1 MNLFAVAMTNVEG
14 SASMTDSLFR
24 HEVLE
29 AKRNSWL
36 GGISLSQPLR
46 LWVLAGFAMLAA
58 SAIIGFLVL
67 GEYTRRSKVTGQLVP
82 DLGLSTIV
90 SPTGGVVGQLF
101 PEEGDQVE
109 ANDALTLIN
118 VPRVTASGSD
128 ALTVIREGLESRRGS
143 LTELGQSQAA
153 QIDAQIQGVGRQR
166 VAAQRE
172 LAQIENEIS
181 TRREQVRIGK
191 ETAERYQR
199 VAEEKYV
206 SQVQVNQQQQ
216 SWLELVNAQQGL
228 ERQATSIRRSLAQL
242 DQTLRELPAQRQGL
256 QASTSRDLAML
267 DQERVQQE
275 ANGELLIR
283 APLAGLIANRLIEP
297 GQAVQAGQ
305 PLMSLLPTGSQLQAQ
320 LLVPSA
326 AVGFIEPDDRVLLRY
341 QAYPYQKF
349 GHHGGK
355 VIRVSR
361 SAITPVT
368 QEGQSAEPYYRVSV
382 ALDQQTIIA
391 YGKPEPLRPG
401 MRLDA
406 DILGERRK
414 LYEWVLEPLYS
425 LRGRT
430 GH

>member
-1 MNLFAVAMTNVEG
+1 MTE
-14 SASMTDSLFR
+14 SLFR

-46 LWVLAGFAMLAA
+46 LWILAGFSVLAA
-58 SAIIGFLVL
+58 LAILGFLIL

-90 SPTGGVVGQLF
+90 SPASGVVTRLF
-101 PEEGDQVE
+101 PEEGDQVQAGQE
-109 ANDALTLIN
+109 LSLIG
-118 VPRVTASGSD
+118 VPRVTAAGSD
-128 ALTVIREGLESRRGS
+128 ALIVIREGLETRRDS

-153 QIDAQIQGVGRQR
+153 QIDAQIQGIGRQHA
-166 VAAQRE
+166 AAQHE
-172 LAQIENEIS
+172 LAQIEDEIS
-181 TRREQVRIGK
+181 TRREQVRIGR
-191 ETAERYQR
+191 ETTQRYQL
-199 VAEEKYV
+199 VADQKYV

-216 SWLELVNAQQGL
+216 SLLELVNAQQSL

-242 DQTLRELPAQRQGL
+242 DQTSRELPAQRRGL
-256 QASTSRDLAML
+256 QATTNRDLAML

-275 ANGELLIR
+275 ANGELLVR
-283 APLAGLIANRLIEP
+283 APLAGLVANRFIEP

-305 PLMSLLPTGSQLQAQ
+305 PVMSLLPEGSRLQAQ

-326 AVGFIEPDDRVLLRY
+326 AVGFIEPGDRVLLRY

-361 SAITPVT
+361 SAITPASGD
-368 QEGQSAEPYYRVSV
+368 GQGAEPYYRVLV
-382 ALDQQTIIA
+382 ALDEQSIIA
-391 YGKPEPLRPG
+391 YGKQEHLRPG

-425 LRGRT
+425 LHGKL
-430 GH
+430 GN

>member
-1 MNLFAVAMTNVEG
+1 MSHEAY
-14 SASMTDSLFR
+14 SMTESLFR

-67 GEYTRRSKVTGQLVP
+67 GEYTRRSKVAGQLIP

-90 SPTGGVVGQLF
+90 SPTSGVVSRLF
-101 PEEGDQVE
+101 LEEGDQVQ
-109 ANDALTLIN
+109 ADDALALID
-118 VPRVTASGSD
+118 VPRVTAAGSD
-128 ALTVIREGLESRRGS
+128 ALTVIREGLEVRRGS

-153 QIDAQIQGVGRQR
+153 QIDAQIQGIGQQR
-166 VAAQRE
+166 AAAKRE

-191 ETAERYQR
+191 ETAERYQL
-199 VAEEKYV
+199 VADQKYV

-216 SWLELVNAQQGL
+216 AFLELLNAQQGL
-228 ERQATSIRRSLAQL
+228 ERQATSIRRNLAQL
-242 DQTLRELPAQRQGL
+242 EQTLRELPAQRQGL
-256 QASTSRDLAML
+256 QATTSRDLAML

-275 ANGELLIR
+275 ANGELLVR
-283 APLAGLIANRLIEP
+283 APLAGLVANRFIEP

-305 PLMSLLPTGSQLQAQ
+305 PVMSLLPKGSRLQAQ

-326 AVGFIEPDDRVLLRY
+326 AVGFIEPGDRVLLRY
-341 QAYPYQKF
+341 QAYPFQKF
-349 GHHGGK
+349 GHHGGR

-361 SAITPVT
+361 SAIAPASGD
-368 QEGQSAEPYYRVSV
+368 GQGAEPYYRVLV
-382 ALDQQTIIA
+382 ALDKQSIIA
-391 YGKPEPLRPG
+391 YGEQEPLRPG

-425 LRGRT
+425 LRGKM
-430 GH
+430 GN

>member
-1 MNLFAVAMTNVEG
+1 
-14 SASMTDSLFR
+14 MTDSLFR

-36 GGISLSQPLR
+36 GGISLAQPLR
-46 LWVLAGFAMLAA
+46 LWALTAFAMLAA
-58 SAIIGFLVL
+58 SAIIAFLVL
-67 GEYTRRSKVTGQLVP
+67 GEYTRRSKVAGQLVP

-90 SPTGGVVGQLF
+90 SPTSGVVSRLF
-101 PEEGDQVE
+101 LEEGDQVQ
-109 ANDALTLIN
+109 ADGALALID
-118 VPRVTASGSD
+118 VPRVTAAGSD
-128 ALTVIREGLESRRGS
+128 ASTVIREGLEVRRGS

-153 QIDAQIQGVGRQR
+153 QIDAQVQGVGRQR
-166 VAAQRE
+166 AAAKRE

-191 ETAERYQR
+191 ETAERYQL
-199 VAEEKYV
+199 VADQKYV
-206 SQVQVNQQQQ
+206 SHVQVNQQQQ
-216 SWLELVNAQQGL
+216 AFLELLNAQQGL
-228 ERQATSIRRSLAQL
+228 ERQATSIRRNLAQL
-242 DQTLRELPAQRQGL
+242 EQTLRELPAQRQGL
-256 QASTSRDLAML
+256 QATTSRDLAML

-275 ANGELLIR
+275 ANGELLVR
-283 APLAGLIANRLIEP
+283 APLAGLVANRFIEP

-305 PLMSLLPTGSQLQAQ
+305 PVMSLLPKGSRLQAQ

-326 AVGFIEPDDRVLLRY
+326 AVGFIEPGDRVLLRY

-361 SAITPVT
+361 SAIAPASGD
-368 QEGQSAEPYYRVSV
+368 GQGAEPYYRVLV
-382 ALDQQTIIA
+382 ALDEQSITA
-391 YGKPEPLRPG
+391 YGEQEALRPG

-425 LRGRT
+425 LRGKL
-430 GH
+430 GN

>member
-1 MNLFAVAMTNVEG
+1 
-14 SASMTDSLFR
+14 MTDSLFR

-46 LWVLAGFAMLAA
+46 LWMLAGFAILAA
-58 SAIIGFLVL
+58 LAIIGFLVL

-90 SPTGGVVGQLF
+90 SPTSGVVSRLF
-101 PEEGDQVE
+101 PEEGDQVQAGE
-109 ANDALTLIN
+109 ALSLID
-118 VPRVTASGSD
+118 VPRVTAAGSD
-128 ALTVIREGLESRRGS
+128 ALSVIREGLETRRDS
-143 LTELGQSQAA
+143 LTELGLSQAV

-166 VAAQRE
+166 AAARRE

-191 ETAERYQR
+191 ETTRRYQL
-199 VAEEKYV
+199 VADQKYV
-206 SQVQVNQQQQ
+206 SQVQLNQQQQ
-216 SWLELVNAQQGL
+216 SLLELVNAQQSL

-242 DQTLRELPAQRQGL
+242 DQSLRELPAQRRGL
-256 QASTSRDLAML
+256 QATTSRDLAVL

-275 ANGELLIR
+275 ANGELLVR
-283 APLAGLIANRLIEP
+283 APLAGLVANRLIEP

-305 PLMSLLPTGSQLQAQ
+305 PVMTLLPKGSRLQAQ

-326 AVGFIEPDDRVLLRY
+326 AVGFIESGDRVLVRY

-349 GHHGGK
+349 GHHSGR
-355 VIRVSR
+355 ILRVSR
-361 SAITPVT
+361 SAITPT
-368 QEGQSAEPYYRVSV
+368 GGDAQSTEPYYRVLV
-382 ALDQQTIIA
+382 ALDEQSITA
-391 YGKPEPLRPG
+391 YGKQEPLRPG

-425 LRGRT
+425 LRGKM
-430 GH
+430 GN

>member
-1 MNLFAVAMTNVEG
+1 
-14 SASMTDSLFR
+14 MTDSLFR
-24 HEVLE
+24 REVLE
-29 AKRNSWL
+29 TKQNSWL
-36 GGISLSQPLR
+36 GGISLSQLLR
-46 LWVLAGFAMLAA
+46 LWTLAVFAMLAA

-67 GEYTRRSKVTGQLVP
+67 GEYTRRSKVAGQLVP

-90 SPTGGVVGQLF
+90 SPTSGIVSRLF
-101 PEEGDQVE
+101 PEEGDSVE
-109 ANDALTLIN
+109 ADDALTLIN

-128 ALTVIREGLESRRGS
+128 AWTVIRGGLETRRDS
-143 LTELGQSQAA
+143 LAELGRSQAA
-153 QIDAQIQGVGRQR
+153 QIDAQIQGIGRQR
-166 VAAQRE
+166 AAAQRE

-191 ETAERYQR
+191 ETTERYQR
-199 VAEEKYV
+199 VADEKYV

-267 DQERVQQE
+267 DQERIQQE

-305 PLMSLLPTGSQLQAQ
+305 PLMSLLPAGSQLQAQ

-326 AVGFIEPDDRVLLRY
+326 AVGFIEPGDRVLLRY

-361 SAITPVT
+361 SAITPAT
-368 QEGQSAEPYYRVSV
+368 GDGQSAEPYYRVLV
-382 ALDQQTIIA
+382 ALDQQSITA

-430 GH
+430 SQ

>member
-1 MNLFAVAMTNVEG
+1 
-14 SASMTDSLFR
+14 MTDSLFR

-36 GGISLSQPLR
+36 GGISLAQPLR
-46 LWVLAGFAMLAA
+46 LWMLTGFALLAA
-58 SAIIGFLVL
+58 AAILGFLVL
-67 GEYTRRSKVTGQLVP
+67 GEYTRRSKVAGQLVP

-90 SPTGGVVGQLF
+90 SPTSGVVGRLF
-101 PEEGDQVE
+101 PEEGERVKAD
-109 ANDALTLIN
+109 DALTLIN

-128 ALTVIREGLESRRGS
+128 ALTVIREGLEIRKGS
-143 LTELGQSQAA
+143 LQQLGEAQSD
-153 QIDAQIQGVGRQR
+153 QIDAQMAGISRQR
-166 VAAQRE
+166 TAAQQE
-172 LAQIENEIS
+172 LRQIEDEIA

-191 ETAERYQR
+191 ETTERYQR
-199 VAEEKYV
+199 VADEKYV

-228 ERQATSIRRSLAQL
+228 ERQATSIRRNIAQL
-242 DQTLRELPAQRQGL
+242 DQSLRELPTQRQGL
-256 QASTSRDLAML
+256 QATTRRDLAML

-283 APLAGLIANRLIEP
+283 APLAGLVANRLIEP

-305 PLMSLLPTGSQLQAQ
+305 PLMSLLPNGSQLQAQ

-326 AVGFIEPDDRVLLRY
+326 AVGFIEPGDRVLLRY

-361 SAITPVT
+361 SAIAPAPENGRVT
-368 QEGQSAEPYYRVSV
+368 EPYYRVLV
-382 ALDQQTIIA
+382 ALDRQSITA
-391 YGKPEPLRPG
+391 YGKSEPLRPG

-406 DILGERRK
+406 DILGEHRK

-425 LRGRT
+425 LHGKMRQ
-430 GH
+430 